1 MSKIVLGT
9 NVIQLLF
16 LPSLPSASRGLDGPV
31 VSDLNL

>member
-9 NVIQLLF
+9 NVIQLSF
-16 LPSLPSASRGLDGPV
+16 LPSASGGLDGPV